1 MSLTTST
8 SRGKNIFVMMMM
20 MMIYV
25 GKYLENN
32 YYYFYL
38 FHTFTCIHFV
48 LLTQHNK
55 IKNLRK
61 PVCVNNKSDL
71 CFFTIDNFRISVK
84 NALKATI
91 DTNYKHKGK
100 SNTYI
105 KIDERFVSAPNLTR
119 VVYHVCR

>member
-1 MSLTTST
+1 ML
-8 SRGKNIFVMMMM
+8 
-20 MMIYV
+20 
-25 GKYLENN
+25 
-32 YYYFYL
+32 FYNRQ
-38 FHTFTCIHFV
+38 F
-48 LLTQHNK
+48 QN
-55 IKNLRK
+55 
-61 PVCVNNKSDL
+61 
-71 CFFTIDNFRISVK
+71 ISVK